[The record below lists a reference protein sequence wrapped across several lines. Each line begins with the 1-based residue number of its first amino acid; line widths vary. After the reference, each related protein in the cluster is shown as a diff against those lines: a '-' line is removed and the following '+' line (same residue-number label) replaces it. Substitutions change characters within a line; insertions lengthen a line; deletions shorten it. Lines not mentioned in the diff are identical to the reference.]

1 MHNGR
6 MEEGNFQEERYA
18 VWDRYFPERPWGTD
32 AYGKFMFKY
41 APKGSDLAWEADH
54 IFPKKHLETI
64 GVEPKQIDHPDNLW
78 PMHHSINEGK
88 REGYPFFTVKRFS
101 CYNALHVRPPL
112 VEQTLVVPVPIQAHL
127 LNLYADEITAF
138 LLALRRGIPTPEEKA
153 GDKLAALHAIRT
165 SCLCVQA
172 YVDMLQQRLSPNLAG
187 LLQLVNQH
195 AGMR

>member
-1 MHNGR
+1 MSKLSQKKR
-6 MEEGNFQEERYA
+6 DA

-64 GVEPKQIDHPDNLW
+64 GVGAKEIDHPDNLW

-101 CYNALHVRPPL
+101 CYNALHGRQPM
-112 VEQTLVVPVPIQAHL
+112 VEQTFIVPVPIQARL
-127 LNLYADEITAF
+127 LKLYAGEIATFLTA
-138 LLALRRGIPTPEEKA
+138 LQLGIPTPEKKA
-153 GDKLAALHAIRT
+153 IDKLAAWNAICA
-165 SCLCVQA
+165 SCLCVQG
-172 YVDMLQQRLSPNLAG
+172 YVDIVQQRLSPNLAG
-187 LLQLVNQH
+187 LLLV
-195 AGMR
+195 A